1 MDTVVWS
8 LPEEQRGGTPLLLM
22 LHGYGSDESR
32 MAELFASLPQGFTC
46 AAPRAPKDI
55 SGDYGWFLL
64 DYFLNNDFAEVVA
77 AASGVL
83 AWLDTVMARYHFSSV
98 SLLGYS
104 QGMAMATTLMRL
116 RPQSFTAGV
125 GLSGFVLHNELLATM
140 EPLEPQIPFLWA
152 YDPADLVINPDFFLL
167 RPVAVQ
173 ATAHQP
179 RQQPDQRRRH
189 GLPPGPRHPPGK
201 IRTARGLCLPRKGQP
216 LRGQEQERLLRHRRA
231 GQRPVRLHPQPGQ
244 HL

>member
-8 LPEEQRGGTPLLLM
+8 RPEEQRGGTPLLLM

-77 AASGVL
+77 SASGVL

-152 YDPADLVINPDFFLL
+152 YDPADLVINPD
-167 RPVAVQ
+167 
-173 ATAHQP
+173 ATAFTQEWLTANTGLSTAHYAGMGHATSPAELADVSSFLTGHVTGSFVP
-179 RQQPDQRRRH
+179 R
-189 GLPPGPRHPPGK
+189 
-201 IRTARGLCLPRKGQP
+201 
-216 LRGQEQERLLRHRRA
+216 
-231 GQRPVRLHPQPGQ
+231 
-244 HL
+244 